1 MARSLPDTI
10 PLFPLPNV
18 VHFPRVLLPL
28 HIFEPRYRAMVRDA
42 LQGARLIGMVLLR
55 GDWQA
60 DYLGTPPIFQYGTA
74 GEIVRSEELPDGRFN
89 IILRG
94 AREFRVRS
102 ELMRA
107 LYREAMVEWRYEETG
122 ALVASQRERLAALV
136 GEFVRRR
143 HPEAAG
149 HFDPPSDDEL
159 FVNAISQQLDLPVIE
174 RQALLEANGLSQRA
188 ERLIEVLDFHV
199 EALRSGAIGT
209 ARPQ

>member
-42 LQGARLIGMVLLR
+42 LSGARLIGMVLLR

-60 DYLGTPPIFQYGTA
+60 DYLGTPPIFQHGTA
-74 GEIVRSEELPDGRFN
+74 GEIVRSDELSDGRFN

-102 ELMRA
+102 ELKRA
-107 LYREAMVEWRYEETG
+107 LYREALVEWRHEEAG
-122 ALVASQRERLAALV
+122 ALVPARRERLTALV

-143 HPEAAG
+143 HPEAASQVE
-149 HFDPPSDDEL
+149 PPSDDEL

-174 RQALLEANGLSQRA
+174 RQALLEADGLSQRA
-188 ERLIEVLDFHV
+188 ERLIEVLEFHV

>member
-42 LQGARLIGMVLLR
+42 LSGARLIGMVLLR

-60 DYLGTPPIFQYGTA
+60 DYLGTPPIFQHGTA
-74 GEIVRSEELPDGRFN
+74 GEIVRSDELPDGRFN

-102 ELMRA
+102 EMQRA
-107 LYREAMVEWRYEETG
+107 LYREA
-122 ALVASQRERLAALV
+122 LVAWREEEAGAVAPPQRERLAALV
-136 GEFVRRR
+136 GEFLRRR
-143 HPEAAG
+143 HPEAAAD
-149 HFDPPSDDEL
+149 FEPPSDDEL

-174 RQALLEANGLSQRA
+174 RQALLEADGLQRRA
-188 ERLIEVLDFHV
+188 ERLIEVLEFHV

>member
-28 HIFEPRYRAMVRDA
+28 HVFEPRYRAMVRDA
-42 LQGARLIGMVLLR
+42 LQGPRLIGMVLLR
-55 GDWQA
+55 GDWRA
-60 DYLGTPPIFQYGTA
+60 DYLGAPPIFGQGTA
-74 GEIVRSEELPDGRFN
+74 GEIVRSDELPDGRFN

-102 ELMRA
+102 ELKRA
-107 LYREAMVEWRYEETG
+107 LYREAVVEWRHEQAG
-122 ALVASQRERLAALV
+122 SVPPQQRERLAALV
-136 GEFVRRR
+136 CEFLRRR
-143 HPEAAG
+143 HPDAPGRFE
-149 HFDPPSDDEL
+149 PPADDEL

-174 RQALLEANGLSQRA
+174 RQALLEADGLAERA
-188 ERLIEVLDFHV
+188 QRLIEVLEFHV
-199 EALRSGAIGT
+199 EALRSGAVGT